1 MVADRSDPPGSFSLT
16 LDRGL
21 RLLDILARPE
31 NAVGMTVTALAA
43 ALGMSRTAA
52 YRLLGTLE
60 AHGYVVRLAGGRVRL
75 GYAVTRLAAAVAPLV
90 RAAATPVLRR
100 LADEL
105 GATAHLTLVD
115 GDAALAVVVV
125 EPTWT
130 DVHVAYRPGTR
141 HALDLGAAG
150 RAILHGRE
158 HGDGWVASHG
168 ELQPGAYGVAA
179 PLPTGG
185 VEGSVGVV
193 ALTALDDAR
202 VGPRWSPRLARS
214 PRFFP
219 VGGHPDRHRG
229 LGNVHPTR
237 SSQACHDSPRHLARR
252 RPANRPV
259 RAPTPSS

>member
-141 HALDLGAAG
+141 HTLDLGAAG

-158 HGDGWVASHG
+158 PGREHGDGWVTSHS

-193 ALTALDDAR
+193 ALTDLDEER
-202 VGPRWSPRLARS
+202 VGPAVVAAAREVGNALA
-214 PRFFP
+214 
-219 VGGHPDRHRG
+219 
-229 LGNVHPTR
+229 
-237 SSQACHDSPRHLARR
+237 
-252 RPANRPV
+252 
-259 RAPTPSS
+259 

>member
-1 MVADRSDPPGSFSLT
+1 VSADRTAGTDPAGSFSLT

-21 RLLDILARPE
+21 RLLDLLARPE
-31 NAVGMTVTALAA
+31 NAAGMTGTALAA
-43 ALGMSRTAA
+43 ALGMSRSAA

-60 AHGYVVRLAGGRVRL
+60 SHGYVGRLPDGRVRL

-100 LADEL
+100 LADEV

-141 HALDLGAAG
+141 HVLDRGAAG
-150 RAILHGRE
+150 RAIVRGRAGE
-158 HGDGWVASHG
+158 LGWVTSRS

-179 PLPTGG
+179 PLPAGE

-193 ALTALDDAR
+193 ALSELDEDR
-202 VGPRWSPRLARS
+202 VGPSVVAAAREVGNALA
-214 PRFFP
+214 
-219 VGGHPDRHRG
+219 
-229 LGNVHPTR
+229 
-237 SSQACHDSPRHLARR
+237 
-252 RPANRPV
+252 
-259 RAPTPSS
+259 

>member
-1 MVADRSDPPGSFSLT
+1 VGADRAVKPEAAGAFSLT

-31 NAVGMTVTALAA
+31 NAAGMTVTALAA
-43 ALGMSRTAA
+43 SLQMSRTAA

-60 AHGYVVRLAGGRVRL
+60 SRGYVGRLPDGRVRL

-100 LADEL
+100 LADEV

-130 DVHVAYRPGTR
+130 DVHVAYRAGTR
-141 HALDLGAAG
+141 HSLDRGAAG
-150 RAILHGRE
+150 RAIVSGRE
-158 HGDGWVASHG
+158 GGDGWVSSRS

-179 PLPTGG
+179 PLPAGE

-193 ALTALDDAR
+193 ALTDLDEET
-202 VGPRWSPRLARS
+202 VGPAVVAAAGEVGDALA
-214 PRFFP
+214 
-219 VGGHPDRHRG
+219 
-229 LGNVHPTR
+229 
-237 SSQACHDSPRHLARR
+237 
-252 RPANRPV
+252 
-259 RAPTPSS
+259 

>member
-1 MVADRSDPPGSFSLT
+1 MSSSGVVSADRSAGTDSAGSFSLT

-21 RLLDILARPE
+21 RLLDLLARPE
-31 NAVGMTVTALAA
+31 NAAGMTVTALAA
-43 ALGMSRTAA
+43 ALGMSRSAA

-60 AHGYVVRLAGGRVRL
+60 SHRYVTRLPDGRVRL

-100 LADEL
+100 LADEV

-141 HALDLGAAG
+141 HVLDRGAAG
-150 RAILHGRE
+150 RAIVRGRAGE
-158 HGDGWVASHG
+158 LGWVTSRS

-179 PLPTGG
+179 PLPAGE

-193 ALTALDDAR
+193 ALSELVEKR
-202 VGPRWSPRLARS
+202 VGPAVVAAAREVGNALA
-214 PRFFP
+214 
-219 VGGHPDRHRG
+219 
-229 LGNVHPTR
+229 
-237 SSQACHDSPRHLARR
+237 
-252 RPANRPV
+252 
-259 RAPTPSS
+259 

>member
-1 MVADRSDPPGSFSLT
+1 
-16 LDRGL
+16 
-21 RLLDILARPE
+21 
-31 NAVGMTVTALAA
+31 
-43 ALGMSRTAA
+43 
-52 YRLLGTLE
+52 
-60 AHGYVVRLAGGRVRL
+60 
-75 GYAVTRLAAAVAPLV
+75 
-90 RAAATPVLRR
+90 R

-158 HGDGWVASHG
+158 PGREPGDGWVTSHS

-193 ALTALDDAR
+193 ALTDLDEER
-202 VGPRWSPRLARS
+202 VGPAVVAAAREVGNALA
-214 PRFFP
+214 
-219 VGGHPDRHRG
+219 
-229 LGNVHPTR
+229 
-237 SSQACHDSPRHLARR
+237 
-252 RPANRPV
+252 
-259 RAPTPSS
+259 

>member
-1 MVADRSDPPGSFSLT
+1 MSSSGVVSADRSAGTDSAGSFSLT

-21 RLLDILARPE
+21 RLLDLLARPE
-31 NAVGMTVTALAA
+31 NAAGMTVTALAA
-43 ALGMSRTAA
+43 ALGMSRSAA

-60 AHGYVVRLAGGRVRL
+60 SHGYVARLPDGRVRL

-100 LADEL
+100 LADEV

-141 HALDLGAAG
+141 HVLDRGAAG
-150 RAILHGRE
+150 RAIVRGRAGE
-158 HGDGWVASHG
+158 LGWVSSRS

-179 PLPTGG
+179 PCRR
-185 VEGSVGVV
+185 
-193 ALTALDDAR
+193 AR
-202 VGPRWSPRLARS
+202 SRGRSGWSP
-214 PRFFP
+214 
-219 VGGHPDRHRG
+219 
-229 LGNVHPTR
+229 
-237 SSQACHDSPRHLARR
+237 
-252 RPANRPV
+252 
-259 RAPTPSS
+259 